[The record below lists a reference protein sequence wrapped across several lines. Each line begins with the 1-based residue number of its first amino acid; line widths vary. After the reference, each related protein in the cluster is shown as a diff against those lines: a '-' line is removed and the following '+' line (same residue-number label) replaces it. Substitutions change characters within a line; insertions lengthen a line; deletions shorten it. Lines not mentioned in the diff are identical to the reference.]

1 MTCLPP
7 LWRRAACALAALL
20 AATPSQADDP
30 AWHGVLRTY
39 WQGGRA
45 ANAGPL
51 AAADA
56 AGLAI
61 SPPSTLNSEAQ
72 LQGALTLG
80 GAQLRVE
87 ALARQR
93 RRSGEGEQGRMQ
105 FNEAQL
111 SGGSGPWQWT
121 VGKKVLSWD
130 VGQGFRP
137 NDLVQQETRRSLLN
151 LPLEG
156 RSMLL
161 GEYFSAERAWSLAA
175 VNPTARRSATGGSEP
190 ALAARVYQRD
200 GDADW
205 HGFARLG
212 AHTGASVGAAAAW
225 VVNESLEL
233 HASARYLRH
242 HDTLRHSADSPPL
255 SASNPWLNQRQGSAR
270 QWLIGGSWTT
280 AEQISLLLEAWRDG
294 AAPSAADWRGWAARN
309 AELSRYAAA
318 GAPAMA
324 VAGNQAGQA
333 QMFPTSGNLRRDSLF
348 ARLSWTHD
356 GWQPTLDALYH
367 PQDGGL
373 MLTAALSWQGD
384 RLKLETGLRRHA
396 GPASALIR
404 QLPQRSQAYAWLE
417 WAY

>member
-1 MTCLPP
+1 MACLST
-7 LWRRAACALAALL
+7 RAACALAALL
-20 AATPSQADDP
+20 AAAPSQADDP
-30 AWHGVLRTY
+30 GWHGVWRAY

-45 ANAGPL
+45 TDAGPL
-51 AAADA
+51 ADA
-56 AGLAI
+56 AGLAV
-61 SPPSTLNSEAQ
+61 SPPSMLSAEAQ
-72 LQGALTLG
+72 LQGALALG
-80 GAQLRVE
+80 GAQLRVD

-93 RRSGEGEQGRMQ
+93 RRSGGEQGRIQ

-121 VGKKVLSWD
+121 LGKKVLSWD

-156 RSMLL
+156 RSLLL

-175 VNPTARRSATGGSEP
+175 VNPTARRSAEGGSEP

-212 AHTGASVGAAAAW
+212 AHTGASVGAAAVW
-225 VVNESLEL
+225 VANDALEL
-233 HASARYLRH
+233 HASVRYLRH
-242 HDTLRHSADSPPL
+242 YDTLRRCADSPPL
-255 SASNPWLNQRQGSAR
+255 SASNPWLSQRQGSAR

-280 AEQISLLLEAWRDG
+280 AGQISLLLEAWRDDT
-294 AAPSAADWRGWAARN
+294 APRAADWRGWAAHN
-309 AELSRYAAA
+309 AELAHYAAV

-324 VAGNQAGQA
+324 VAGNQAWQA
-333 QMFPTSGNLRRDSLF
+333 QMFPASGNLRRDSLF

-384 RLKLETGLRRHA
+384 RLKLEAGLRRHA

-404 QLPQRSQAYAWLE
+404 QLPQRTLGYALAE